1 MAAKKNPSIYDDRST
16 IGSSDE
22 LDEYGVWVKLEP
34 HDLSESQD
42 LGGGFLSD
50 LGSVSGFPPEFN
62 AEVPPDGT
70 ASEDLSFEDFNGSD
84 GNSIEEDLGF
94 DDVEA
99 VRKDIQSSPVH
110 DAPQGIGKGDTAD
123 VSTQILM
130 KIADELASIKGEL
143 SSLKSELLVIRN
155 ERPDQNAGEDEAD
168 GTGFFDEE
176 DDDKIALTGDE
187 LNNIIHTADFTEETG
202 SDAGEGLN
210 DEFIS
215 LDTAAMES
223 LENNKTGEELLYD
236 GLGRPLYRA
245 SGDTIPAQ
253 ETSLQVPEEPAPA
266 AEIEDNDSP
275 GEILYDGLG
284 RPLNRTLADSE
295 DVDTSLET
303 KDTEALK
310 ALRENGVEPM
320 TPPPDDTS
328 YLEEDPLAE
337 EQIDLSDAIIDE
349 PDLSEGIK
357 ETPLEEPSLDNLSLI
372 DLDNMDDTDIPKLDE
387 NLFEDVSFDNF
398 SSGGESIDLSTG
410 ETAAAENNSGSSEFT
425 EVSFDDPIVADDEIS
440 LEISDG
446 DLNFEMLTE
455 DAELPIQ
462 ENVQD
467 NVITDDSFESISL
480 DDDGEDPTEPVVDE
494 NLEQALPDGMQ
505 IVLDLP
511 ELDLPL
517 EEIDELCNDLELD
530 DKNFDGPGAADTAD
544 AGDLNIDLP
553 DNFSIEIPTQ
563 PDSGLGIPSSIKM
576 ELKNVLVYMDKLLE
590 SLPEEK
596 IEEFAKS
603 EYFDTYKKL
612 FEELG
617 IS

>member
-1 MAAKKNPSIYDDRST
+1 MATKKNPSIYDDRST

-34 HDLSESQD
+34 HDLGESQD

-50 LGSVSGFPPEFN
+50 VGSVSGP
-62 AEVPPDGT
+62 VSD
-70 ASEDLSFEDFNGSD
+70 DLSFEDFNDSD
-84 GNSIEEDLGF
+84 ENPIDEDLNF

-99 VRKDIQSSPVH
+99 VRNDIQSPPVQEL
-110 DAPQGIGKGDTAD
+110 PKETGKGDTAD

-143 SSLKSELLVIRN
+143 SSLKSELSIIRS
-155 ERPDQNAGEDEAD
+155 ERPDQNAGEDEAE
-168 GTGFFDEE
+168 GAGFFDEE

-210 DEFIS
+210 DEFIP
-215 LDTAAMES
+215 LDNTAVES
-223 LENNKTGEELLYD
+223 LENNETGEELLYD
-236 GLGRPLYRA
+236 GLGRPLNRT
-245 SGDTIPAQ
+245 SEDIIPAQ
-253 ETSLQVPEEPAPA
+253 ETSLQVPEEPAA
-266 AEIEDNDSP
+266 AKIEEDASP

-284 RPLNRTLADSE
+284 RPLNRTLSDSE
-295 DVDTSLET
+295 DIDISLDAH
-303 KDTEALK
+303 DTEALK
-310 ALRENGVEPM
+310 TLRENGVEPM
-320 TPPPDDTS
+320 TPPPDDIS
-328 YLEEDPLAE
+328 YLEDDPLAE

-372 DLDNMDDTDIPKLDE
+372 DLDNMDDTDVPKLDE
-387 NLFEDVSFDNF
+387 NLFEDVSFDDF
-398 SSGGESIDLSTG
+398 SSESESIDLSTD
-410 ETAAAENNSGSSEFT
+410 ETAAESDSGDSEFT
-425 EVSFDDPIVADDEIS
+425 EVSFDDPLAVTDTADEIS
-440 LEISDG
+440 LDISNE

-462 ENVQD
+462 ENIQD

-480 DDDGEDPTEPVVDE
+480 DDDGEDPTETEVDE

-511 ELDLPL
+511 ELELPID
-517 EEIDELCNDLELD
+517 EIDELCKDLEPD
-530 DKNFDGPGAADTAD
+530 DKNFDDPGSADTAD
-544 AGDLNIDLP
+544 AGELNIDFP
-553 DNFSIEIPTQ
+553 DDFSIEIPTE
-563 PDSGLGIPSSIKM
+563 PDSGLGIPSTIKV

-612 FEELG
+612 FAELG